1 MTAETLQKLQQEDPS
16 LDGVRRA
23 AKGEPSTATGI
34 GFFERDGLVYR
45 QWTPPGMPDDPDM
58 AIEQLVLPSACRN
71 AVLKL
76 AHEIPLA
83 GHMGKT
89 KTTRRV
95 LQRFYW
101 PTVYRDVAKFCR
113 SCGQCQK
120 SSTLCVQRAPLVSLP
135 VVSEPF
141 SRIGMDI
148 VGPLLKPW
156 NQSSAN
162 SAASNPH
169 TIINLC
175 LNLGTNPQP
184 ILQPVTH
191 I

>member
-1 MTAETLQKLQQEDPS
+1 LEEEPDFVFDDELLEGGRERQRMSRRQKRRDRHQHWSQQATKVEQHPLDMTAETLQKLQQEDPS

-113 SCGQCQK
+113 SCGQWLPK
-120 SSTLCVQRAPLVSLP
+120 WSS
-135 VVSEPF
+135 
-141 SRIGMDI
+141 
-148 VGPLLKPW
+148 
-156 NQSSAN
+156 
-162 SAASNPH
+162 
-169 TIINLC
+169 
-175 LNLGTNPQP
+175 
-184 ILQPVTH
+184 ILWT
-191 I
+191 